1 MLTYDECRFISWREA
16 LQEVC
21 AGAAESFLRLGPAV
35 GYCFVTK

>member
-16 LQEVC
+16 LVC